1 MLHVQPISTLLGPQI
16 PQLNVF
22 YLIMVKE
29 VLHEFSGHVNVP
41 TAKLVRVAEKT
52 S

>member
-22 YLIMVKE
+22 YLIMVRE
-29 VLHEFSGHVNVP
+29 VLHEFPGHVSVHINQ
-41 TAKLVRVAEKT
+41 ANLIKT
-52 S
+52 HL